1 MKKRTLAAIC
11 MMTVTAMLTACGGG
25 STGSTP
31 TTAAGGQTQGQEQDK
46 APADGQVVINF
57 MHKYCQ
63 PEQAPAF
70 EKIVQMYMDEHPNV
84 KINIETTTDNE
95 IKSKLKLALG
105 SGDMPDVYQT

>member
-25 STGSTP
+25 STGGTQ
-31 TTAAGGQTQGQEQDK
+31 TTAAAGGGDKGQEQAS

-95 IKSKLKLALG
+95 IKDRKS
-105 SGDMPDVYQT
+105 VV